1 MNTLRLTLIKRILLK
16 KMLSNLFFEY
26 KDITIQRDG
35 TVRFREK
42 WWKVWTTE
50 KTSAFEL
57 CIINIPQRIQE
68 IYKKNTS
75 SDDVIINIAKI
86 IASDPEIDI
95 IYYLWDIFK
104 RISFPLPG
112 IAVVSDH
119 IRIWK
124 EHNLVEE
131 GRSIS
136 MQDIMSKSGNPTDVL
151 NIPPQRASLGGIA
164 SLLKKVSYWHIKQ
177 PAIKW
182 EDPFKNMI
190 FPVPRVALVQVM

>member
-1 MNTLRLTLIKRILLK
+1 MNTLRLNSVKRTLLK

-26 KDITIQRDG
+26 EDIIIQRNG
-35 TVRFREK
+35 IVRFREK
-42 WWKVWTTE
+42 WWKFWKTE

-57 CIINIPQRIQE
+57 CIISIPQRLQE
-68 IYKKNTS
+68 IHKRNTS
-75 SDDVIINIAKI
+75 SDDAIINIAKI

-112 IAVVSDH
+112 IAISSDH
-119 IRIWK
+119 TRIWK
-124 EHNLVEE
+124 EHSLVEE

-136 MQDIMSKSGNPTDVL
+136 MQDIMSKSGNPVDVL

-164 SLLKKVSYWHIKQ
+164 SLLKKVSYWHITQ
-177 PAIKW
+177 PTIRW
-182 EDPFKNMI
+182 SDPFKNMI
-190 FPVPRVALVQVM
+190 FPVPRVALVRVM